1 MVPPS
6 NDEAVPQL
14 PETFAAGEP
23 QDSAV
28 DEENLERQRP
38 RVAGEAAVIL
48 AESDK
53 DAVRVLGGGRG
64 ERREREIATA
74 DGDVDR
80 RWVVRLRLVC
90 GRWLQDL
97 GGEVAAEIGSS
108 AEMESDA
115 AVAEIGYGI
124 VAETSRIATLI
135 PNDKNHRVLS

>member
-6 NDEAVPQL
+6 NDEAVAQL
-14 PETFAAGEP
+14 PETFAAREP

-53 DAVRVLGGGRG
+53 DVVRVLGGGRG

-74 DGDVDR
+74 DGWEAVMEAATVAEGSRGAAEEEDGSWGGKRWQRQR
-80 RWVVRLRLVC
+80 RYGERRLRSNGKRKRLRRRC
-90 GRWLQDL
+90 
-97 GGEVAAEIGSS
+97 
-108 AEMESDA
+108 
-115 AVAEIGYGI
+115 
-124 VAETSRIATLI
+124 
-135 PNDKNHRVLS
+135 

>member
-6 NDEAVPQL
+6 NDKAVAQL

-48 AESDK
+48 VESDK

-64 ERREREIATA
+64 ERREREIATV
-74 DGDVDR
+74 DGWEAVM
-80 RWVVRLRLVC
+80 RLVC

-115 AVAEIGYGI
+115 TVAEIGYGI

>member
-1 MVPPS
+1 PGCCEVGVVREEEAREKGRTS
-6 NDEAVPQL
+6 DGAVLNDEAVAQL

-53 DAVRVLGGGRG
+53 DAVR
-64 ERREREIATA
+64 
-74 DGDVDR
+74 
-80 RWVVRLRLVC
+80 RLVC

-97 GGEVAAEIGSS
+97 GGEVAVEIGSS